1 MGNMMNHQN
10 FGYLFSFEMNST
22 SRASRGHLQKTQTTN
37 HAYIWKD
44 NWDMLGV
51 VPPSCKK
58 PFWRKVPAHEFWGF
72 CLQVRNILKTIR
84 LFLRKIRVFL
94 RKNHLFL
101 HPSFYFS
108 IRPFLC
114 HLDLSRKK
122 RNILRKIRVLLKNIW
137 VQPDLRESP
146 L

>member
-1 MGNMMNHQN
+1 
-10 FGYLFSFEMNST
+10 
-22 SRASRGHLQKTQTTN
+22 
-37 HAYIWKD
+37 
-44 NWDMLGV
+44 MLGV

-72 CLQVRNILKTIR
+72 CLQDRNILKTIR

-122 RNILRKIRVLLKNIW
+122 RNILRKTWNILRKIRVRTLGEPFVKN
-137 VQPDLRESP
+137 PTDLVP
-146 L
+146 LFVRLSKCQKLEIYVSRGLPLV